1 VKNKFQTGKLIID
14 SHEYDV
20 VFDPEWGLKTN
31 DDGGVVFDATTIII
45 DSSTKKSRQE
55 LTIFHEI
62 LEIGNE
68 HNEWKLEHHII
79 QQMSN
84 FIYHALKGN
93 KLLVSNF
100 LKKVGT
106 PLKVK

>member
-1 VKNKFQTGKLIID
+1 MSSGKLIID

-20 VFDPEWGLKTN
+20 IFDPEWGLKTN
-31 DDGGVVFDATTIII
+31 DDGGTVFDATTIIL

-68 HNEWKLEHHII
+68 HNEWKLEHERV
-79 QQMSN
+79 QQISN
-84 FIYHALKGN
+84 FMYQALKGN
-93 KLLVSNF
+93 KLLVANF
-100 LKKVGT
+100 LKKVGA
-106 PLKVK
+106 PSKVK